1 LETAFTSLE
10 LAALIRDI
18 AITTFLVV
26 GAIALLVG
34 LGLGIAM
41 YRKAKGIVD
50 RVDNGVKRVEDLMET
65 IDSTASTVK
74 RTASSVNQGMRA
86 GAYARSA
93 VGSMFGRRKAES
105 AEDGQHEK
113 SDKGESGK

>member
-1 LETAFTSLE
+1 LVTALTSIE

-18 AITTFLVV
+18 AITSFVVV
-26 GAIALLVG
+26 GALALLIG

-74 RTASSVNQGMRA
+74 KTASSVNQGMRA
-86 GAYARSA
+86 GAYVRSA
-93 VGSMFGRRKAES
+93 VGSMFDRKKDDKPA
-105 AEDGQHEK
+105 DDKEK
-113 SDKGESGK
+113 NGSGG